1 MPAFIVIRYYE
12 KSMNQLLTNG
22 WVVGIGG
29 GILSG
34 LIVAWLTSTLFSKKD
49 LREIAINTSSANR
62 EVLYAIR
69 PEISENSLPTAQV
82 IEALKNATAR
92 KYKVESSRLHGTKEI
107 VEELIKEIMDSSFI
121 SSAAKKDYCNSLKT
135 LIPEKTMELEALS
148 EDREVF
154 VARVEYREKMTT
166 LLSLTLG
173 TIVALATMLSFI
185 RSSFE
190 SSSLLGSV
198 TESFFPMILVIFS
211 VMLVMTAMQVALKLR
226 HRKIRIENGISDENN
241 MN

>member
-1 MPAFIVIRYYE
+1 ME
-12 KSMNQLLTNG
+12 ELLNNG

-29 GILSG
+29 GVLSG
-34 LIVAWLTSTLFSKKD
+34 LIVAWLTRTLFSKKD
-49 LREIAINTSSANR
+49 LRELAINISSANR
-62 EVLYAIR
+62 EILYAIR
-69 PEISENSLPTAQV
+69 PEISESSLPTVEV

-92 KYKVESSRLHGTKEI
+92 KYKIEPHRLHGITEI

-121 SSAAKKDYCNSLKT
+121 SSSAKKEYCESLKT
-135 LIPEKTMELEALS
+135 LIPEKTTEMENLS

-154 VARVEYREKMTT
+154 VARVEYKEKMTS

-173 TIVALATMLSFI
+173 TIAALATMLTFI

-190 SSSLLGSV
+190 SSSIFGKV
-198 TESFFPMILVIFS
+198 TESIFPMILIMTS

-226 HRKIRIENGISDENN
+226 HKRIRAENGIPDEESSNKRVN
-241 MN
+241 